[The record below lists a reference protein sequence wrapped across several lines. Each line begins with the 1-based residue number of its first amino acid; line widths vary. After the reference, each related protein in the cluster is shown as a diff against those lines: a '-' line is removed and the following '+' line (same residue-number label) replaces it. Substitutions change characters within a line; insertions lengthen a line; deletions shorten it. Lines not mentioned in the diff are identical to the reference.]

1 MNRLV
6 LVKDYQSLPQW
17 CGVQRECGGLETM
30 SEDILSWWVVI
41 LTVFFIVE
49 SSLLVYFV
57 RWVLWRCNT
66 VITEL
71 MIEKKKGE
79 P

>member
-1 MNRLV
+1 
-6 LVKDYQSLPQW
+6 
-17 CGVQRECGGLETM
+17 M
-30 SEDILSWWVVI
+30 SEDILSWWVI
-41 LTVFFIVE
+41 MLTVFFIVE

-57 RWVLWRCNT
+57 KWVIWRCNL